1 MSSTFEI
8 LGEVG
13 EHDPRC
19 LCGHC
24 LTIRSYTTTHRLRA
38 QAFERIQSGVL
49 AEQADEI
56 RQLRKVLS
64 RSICDC
70 VIQRTQYLRPGEAIT
85 VLAGHEP
92 ACKYRLV
99 LEALGHV

>member
-1 MSSTFEI
+1 MDSVFEI
-8 LGEVG
+8 LEEIPARPCVF
-13 EHDPRC
+13 
-19 LCGHC
+19 
-24 LTIRSYTTTHRLRA
+24 TTTHRLSAR
-38 QAFERIQSGVL
+38 AFERIQSGIL
-49 AEQADEI
+49 AEQADQI

-70 VIQRTQYLRPGEAIT
+70 VIQRTQHLRPSETIT